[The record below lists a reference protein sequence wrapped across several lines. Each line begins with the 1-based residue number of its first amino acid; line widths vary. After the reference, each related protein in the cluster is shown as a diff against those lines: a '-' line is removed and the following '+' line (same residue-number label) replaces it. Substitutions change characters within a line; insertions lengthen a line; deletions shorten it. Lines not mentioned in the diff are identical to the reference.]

1 MKKEVDFSTLSKE
14 DLIEMYKKVSEENEI
29 LLAKFKKLQIENDQN
44 LKALISLTEKFKIK
58 QANTFGPKTEVIK
71 DDIVFNEAETEI
83 KKITKKPGRKQ
94 GNHNLNTD
102 YFEKHFNEKIIVDP
116 KELKTMK
123 NLIYIGSDE
132 TFKVEFIPPT
142 AKIIKVI
149 SNKYINDKHE
159 IFQQNTYKDPYPKS
173 ICTPSFAANTIFSK
187 FVLGIPYYRQE
198 KNIFSNETIVSRQ
211 NLCNYQIRTSEILK
225 PFYEYLKSLLL
236 DTKVKVLHADET
248 TLKVIEVNNKSKY
261 YVWLYSTSF
270 YDNPI
275 YIYEYKDSRSC
286 KNPRQFLANYDGWL
300 ITDAYEGYSN
310 IPNVKNSY
318 CWVHA
323 RRNFVDILKTLN
335 DEQKSESISFKI
347 VELIDTLFKYE
358 NEFRVS
364 KKTATDIK
372 KLRNSGNY
380 IVTLNNIFA
389 ILHNAN
395 AEPGSAF
402 FKAVDYLLKRENNFK
417 SILQNGF
424 LDLSNNLSERAIK
437 PFVIARK
444 NFLFSNTESGAV
456 SSTILFSI
464 VQTARENGLD
474 VLKYLEYL
482 IKHVYL
488 KDISFDRLLP
498 RKTPQFNLKAL

>member
-1 MKKEVDFSTLSKE
+1 M
-14 DLIEMYKKVSEENEI
+14 
-29 LLAKFKKLQIENDQN
+29 
-44 LKALISLTEKFKIK
+44 
-58 QANTFGPKTEVIK
+58 
-71 DDIVFNEAETEI
+71 
-83 KKITKKPGRKQ
+83 
-94 GNHNLNTD
+94 
-102 YFEKHFNEKIIVDP
+102 
-116 KELKTMK
+116 
-123 NLIYIGSDE
+123 
-132 TFKVEFIPPT
+132 
-142 AKIIKVI
+142 
-149 SNKYINDKHE
+149 
-159 IFQQNTYKDPYPKS
+159 
-173 ICTPSFAANTIFSK
+173 
-187 FVLGIPYYRQE
+187 
-198 KNIFSNETIVSRQ
+198 
-211 NLCNYQIRTSEILK
+211 
-225 PFYEYLKSLLL
+225 
-236 DTKVKVLHADET
+236 
-248 TLKVIEVNNKSKY
+248 
-261 YVWLYSTSF
+261 
-270 YDNPI
+270 
-275 YIYEYKDSRSC
+275 
-286 KNPRQFLANYDGWL
+286 
-300 ITDAYEGYSN
+300 
-310 IPNVKNSY
+310 
-318 CWVHA
+318 
-323 RRNFVDILKTLN
+323 N

-358 NEFRVS
+358 NEFRVY

-372 KLRNSGNY
+372 KLRNSANY

-444 NFLFSNTESGAV
+444 NFLFSNTKSGAV

-498 RKTPQFNLKAL
+498 RKTPQFN